1 MWTGPF
7 FFHISAFFEKKVL
20 VEAQSNA
27 AAPAAN
33 KRTLTTM

>member
-7 FFHISAFFEKKVL
+7 FFHISAFFGKVL